1 MHTATP
7 ISLAKL
13 SSGQCSHVAHDTGP
27 LLISSPQ
34 IRGCVQVH
42 MDAEQ
47 LEASIRALLPQL
59 AKSMLFMGHLQ
70 TLRFLRWSPEDKQ
83 SQVVSQVR
91 DWKPH
96 RPSLVAILRVD
107 LSSLPG
113 LLSCVSKDPA
123 PRWQL
128 TPSTDIQ

>member
-1 MHTATP
+1 MCILHTATP

-13 SSGQCSHVAHDTGP
+13 SGGQCSQVVQGTCP
-27 LLISSPQ
+27 PLISSPQ
-34 IRGCVQVH
+34 THGCVQAH
-42 MDAEQ
+42 MDVEQ

-83 SQVVSQVR
+83 PQVVSQVR

-96 RPSLVAILRVD
+96 RPSLVAILMVD

-113 LLSCVSKDPA
+113 LLSCVSKDLRPGG
-123 PRWQL
+123 
-128 TPSTDIQ
+128 S